1 MCRKGTFICEKSQFK
16 FRNITITFVETGKTS
31 DHVVKKWRIEGG
43 SCKDGTGL
51 AGQNTAKVNVTGSM
65 REVRIPKYL

>member
-1 MCRKGTFICEKSQFK
+1 M
-16 FRNITITFVETGKTS
+16 ETGKTS
-31 DHVVKKWRIEGG
+31 EHVVKKWRIEGG